1 MGKELKLDIPG
12 ATSDV
17 ADLRKALGILQNAGT
32 EQLESYKK
40 LAGAVQGTGMDTAT
54 EFSQKQNAAIT
65 SVHDV
70 VNRCCQSTDKAIQE
84 TIGYDRGIAGGKM
97 TGA

>member
-1 MGKELKLDIPG
+1 MSENLHLDIPG

-17 ADLRKALGILQNAGT
+17 QDLERTLVALTTSAG
-32 EQLESYKK
+32 EQLDAYKK
-40 LAGAVQGTGMDTAT
+40 LSGAMQGTGMDTAT
-54 EFSQKQNAAIT
+54 EFSHKQNAAIT

-70 VNRCCQSTDKAIQE
+70 VKGCTNATNQAIEE
-84 TIGYDRGIAGGKM
+84 TIGYDRGIAGAKM